1 MTPRDSGSLD
11 AVLELAAREA
21 TNAGYSVITPAH
33 LLMGL
38 SKLCEMGDPG
48 SMNEGAALLRR
59 EFEQLGIETRAFRR
73 GLRTIVGDGGARP
86 QKGVMHRSAS
96 CRALFSVAG
105 NLAAQAGTRLE
116 PAHLLRAA
124 FLGFREINAV
134 SGDQTLGRGGAD
146 AEVPTE
152 L

>member
-11 AVLELAAREA
+11 VVLELAAREA

-48 SMNEGAALLRR
+48 STNEGAAPLRR
-59 EFEQLGIETRAFRR
+59 EFEQLGIESRAFRR
-73 GLRTIVGDGGARP
+73 GLRAIVGNGGTRA
-86 QKGVMHRSAS
+86 QKGVLHRSAS
-96 CRALFSVAG
+96 CRALFSAAG
-105 NLAAQAGTRLE
+105 NLAAQAGARLE
-116 PAHLLRAA
+116 PVHLLRAA
-124 FLGFREINAV
+124 FLGFREIDAV
-134 SGDQTLGRGGAD
+134 SGDQTPGQGRAD